1 VRLSSREDP
10 FSGSGE
16 LLSPENTYQKQH
28 YALKPQRSNNFMVKP
43 ILSALCATTLSLS
56 LLSSVSAQQDN
67 TKKTTAPAPPADPN
81 VVATVNDTKFTWDQ
95 VIARME
101 QDNKDGLQASIAA
114 ITGQEAAKAFFGNPP
129 KAEVTISKALA
140 IKALR
145 EQPTQQVMLIVRMM
159 QDEEMMR
166 QELSKQSLK
175 VEKSEVEAYLKKV
188 LANLRAQKQIP
199 EGTTDDQFLS
209 QQGLNREQALR
220 SLYMRVAAGALWLK
234 DFEKSTLG
242 HALSPNDFLRAR
254 HILVAF
260 KRPMPGE
267 PGVDPK
273 KQEEAALAKIKKI
286 QEEIKS
292 GKKQFELAAA
302 EYGEDSTNK
311 SGGDLGAFTRGAMV
325 KDFENAA
332 YALKPGVVSEP
343 VRTQF
348 GYHLIRVDKLGKDLS
363 EMERD
368 NALEQMK
375 GRGVSELLL
384 KMRQRNKLTTTLKAP
399 EQPQGLPGGE

>member
-1 VRLSSREDP
+1 
-10 FSGSGE
+10 
-16 LLSPENTYQKQH
+16 
-28 YALKPQRSNNFMVKP
+28 MVKP
-43 ILSALCATTLSLS
+43 ILSALCVTTLSLS
-56 LLSSVSAQQDN
+56 LLSSVMAQQDN
-67 TKKTTAPAPPADPN
+67 TKKTVAPSVDPN

-95 VIARME
+95 VVTRME
-101 QDNKDGLQASIAA
+101 QDNKDGLQASIAV

-129 KAEVTISKALA
+129 KSEVTISKALA
-140 IKALR
+140 LKALK

-166 QELSKQSLK
+166 QELTKQSLK

-188 LANLRAQKQIP
+188 LTNLRAQKQIQA
-199 EGTTDDQFLS
+199 GTTDDQFLS
-209 QQGLNREQALR
+209 QQGLSREQALR

-242 HALSPNDFLRAR
+242 HPISPDDFLRAR

-260 KRPMPGE
+260 KRPKPGE
-267 PGVDPK
+267 PPVDTK
-273 KQEEAALAKIKKI
+273 KQEEETLAKIKKI
-286 QEEIKS
+286 QAEIKS

-332 YALKPGVVSEP
+332 YALKPGVMSEP

-348 GYHLIRVDKLGKDLS
+348 GYHLIRVDKLGKDLTAT
-363 EMERD
+363 ERD
-368 NALEQMK
+368 DALEQMK
-375 GRGVSELLL
+375 GRGVSDLLL

-399 EQPQGLPGGE
+399 EQPQGIPGGE